1 MTFKSD
7 TLENDHTSENLPKN
21 WREILEYGRYAPSPH
36 NMQPWLFR
44 VDSEDTVTLLYDPK
58 RLLPGTNPLG
68 SYMQVG
74 FGILNETLSI
84 AAAPLGLDV
93 KATYQCAHLD
103 PAAEG
108 PQVLAT
114 LKLVKRKKHEILSR
128 QLIIDRRTSRL
139 EYDGQPVKNEL
150 MQELAEIAQSYGHQF
165 EYSHDPKEVKWTLR
179 LNSDAMFSDMSQ
191 PISRDEVASWMRFS
205 VQDAKKRKD
214 GLAAYTMNSSGF
226 LMWLFVRFNW
236 FFRLP
241 IIYPIVRS
249 VYEKTMSGTATVAWL
264 TGPFKTQEDWENAG
278 KMMARMWLTMTKH
291 GVYLHPFGSVITNP
305 KAHET
310 MLEHFKDRQS
320 PGDLWMLMR
329 MGHSKTPPQAQRMP
343 LSSMLVEKSLFN
355 KQAPWVRPLETSVR
369 PNLTCG

>member
-1 MTFKSD
+1 MDFKSHA
-7 TLENDHTSENLPKN
+7 LENHCTSLNLPKN
-21 WREILEYGRYAPSPH
+21 WGEILEYGRYAPSPH

-44 VDSEDTVTLLYDPK
+44 VDSDDTVTLLYDPK
-58 RLLPGTNPLG
+58 RLLPGTNPAG

-93 KATYQCAHLD
+93 KATYHCAHLD

-179 LNSDAMFSDMSQ
+179 LNADAMFSDMSQ

-205 VQDAKKRKD
+205 VKDAKKRQD

-264 TGPFKTQEDWENAG
+264 TGPFKTQQDWENAG

-310 MLEHFKDRQS
+310 MMEHFKDRKS
-320 PGDLWMLMR
+320 AGDLWMLMR
-329 MGHSKTPPQAQRMP
+329 MGHSKTPPQAQRIP
-343 LSSMLVEKSLFN
+343 LSSMLVEKSIFN
-355 KQAPWVRPLETSVR
+355 KQGQLAPPLEMSTR
-369 PNLTCG
+369 PNLT